1 MEEMWKGKKGKTE
14 KKKNKYTTNKG
25 ETKEPQAR

>member
-1 MEEMWKGKKGKTE
+1 MEEMWKGKKE
-14 KKKNKYTTNKG
+14 KQKKENKYTTNKG